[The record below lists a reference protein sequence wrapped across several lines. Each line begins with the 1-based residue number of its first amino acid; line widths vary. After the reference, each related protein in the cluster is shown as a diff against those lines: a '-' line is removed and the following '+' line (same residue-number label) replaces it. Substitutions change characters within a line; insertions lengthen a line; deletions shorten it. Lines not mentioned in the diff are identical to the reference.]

1 MASGVEYWA
10 DSYLKDAGTLQ
21 GKVSE
26 VTSTLPNGTPS
37 ALLQDMTV
45 TVQELTGSDNGQTW
59 TNLTR
64 VGGNTIDGSHFG
76 AGSYAAP
83 GSYTFSMAVNN

>member
-10 DSYLKDAGTLQ
+10 DNYLKDAGTLQ

-59 TNLTR
+59 TNLPR

-76 AGSYAAP
+76 AGNYAAP